1 MSSFPHRGF
10 RFGVQVSK
18 ETSARGWAELARRA
32 EGAGYDVFTMPDHFT
47 DQLAPIPALMA
58 AADATTKLRIGAL
71 VFDNDYKHP
80 VVLAK
85 ELATMDL
92 LSDGRVEIGL
102 GAGWMMS
109 DYEEAGIPYDSPKV
123 RIDRFIEGVA
133 VIRGAMADGPFSFSG
148 DHYNITNYNGQPKPV
163 QKRPPLL
170 IGGGGKRVLSYAARE
185 ADIIGIHGTMTAG
198 VVGPE
203 ALATM
208 TAESVDEKV
217 AIVAAAGAHRLNDI
231 EMNIRTFFVKVTDD
245 RAKALEHALACKR
258 VVIEEFLNG
267 PEISLFGI
275 SDGRNVLPMQ
285 PAQDFKRALDGDQGP
300 NTGGMGAYSPL
311 PWAPSDIIE
320 DTHKQVLAPM
330 IAEMAAR
337 GTPFVGLL
345 YAGLALTD
353 HGTRVIE
360 FNARFGDPETQVLIP
375 LLKTPLA
382 TLLYNA
388 ATGNLKGTTLD
399 WNDDSAVTVVL
410 AAEGYPAAPKSG
422 GVITGFSAIDDVQI
436 YHAGTST
443 TEQGVVASGG
453 RVLTVTGIGEDLTEA
468 RNRAYR
474 AISQI
479 RLSGSFYRTDIAL
492 NASVAEKG
500 N

>member
-1 MSSFPHRGF
+1 MKILLVGSGGREHAL
-10 RFGVQVSK
+10 GVGLQADPACTELHVAPGNPGIAQFAQCHPLVI
-18 ETSARGWAELARRA
+18 TDNQAILELAQ
-32 EGAGYDVFTMPDHFT
+32 
-47 DQLAPIPALMA
+47 QLEVE
-58 AADATTKLRIGAL
+58 L
-71 VFDNDYKHP
+71 V
-80 VVLAK
+80 
-85 ELATMDL
+85 
-92 LSDGRVEIGL
+92 
-102 GAGWMMS
+102 
-109 DYEEAGIPYDSPKV
+109 
-123 RIDRFIEGVA
+123 
-133 VIRGAMADGPFSFSG
+133 
-148 DHYNITNYNGQPKPV
+148 
-163 QKRPPLL
+163 
-170 IGGGGKRVLSYAARE
+170 
-185 ADIIGIHGTMTAG
+185 

-203 ALATM
+203 VPL
-208 TAESVDEKV
+208 VNGV
-217 AIVAAAGAHRLNDI
+217 ADLLRAAGIAVFGPSKAAAQLEGSKNFAKEVMRDAGVPTAHSFTCTTQHEIEIALDAFDAPYVVKDDGLAAGKGVVVTNDRQ
-231 EMNIRTFFVKVTDD
+231 E
-245 RAKALEHALACKR
+245 ALEHALACKR
-258 VVIEEFLNG
+258 VVIEEYLDG
-267 PEISLFGI
+267 PEVSLFGI
-275 SDGRNVLPMQ
+275 SDGTTIVPMQ

-320 DTHKQVLAPM
+320 DTYKQVLAPM

-375 LLKTPLA
+375 RLKTPLA
-382 TLLYNA
+382 TLLFKA
-388 ATGNLKGTTLD
+388 ATGDLAGTTLD
-399 WNDDSAVTVVL
+399 WKDDSAVTVVL

-422 GVITGFSAIDDVQI
+422 GAITGFTAIDNVQI
-436 YHAGTST
+436 YHAGTSA
-443 TEQGVVASGG
+443 TEQGVAASGG

-479 RLSGSFYRTDIAL
+479 RLAGSFYRTDIAL

>member
-1 MSSFPHRGF
+1 MKILLVGSGGREHAL
-10 RFGVQVSK
+10 GVGLQADPACS
-18 ETSARGWAELARRA
+18 ELH
-32 EGAGYDVFTMPDHFT
+32 V
-47 DQLAPIPALMA
+47 APGNPGIAQFA
-58 AADATTKLRIGAL
+58 QC
-71 VFDNDYKHP
+71 HP
-80 VVLAK
+80 VVITDNAAIV
-85 ELATMDL
+85 ELAQRLEIDL
-92 LSDGRVEIGL
+92 V
-102 GAGWMMS
+102 
-109 DYEEAGIPYDSPKV
+109 
-123 RIDRFIEGVA
+123 
-133 VIRGAMADGPFSFSG
+133 
-148 DHYNITNYNGQPKPV
+148 
-163 QKRPPLL
+163 
-170 IGGGGKRVLSYAARE
+170 
-185 ADIIGIHGTMTAG
+185 

-203 ALATM
+203 VPLVNGVSDDLRAVNIAVFGP
-208 TAESVDEKV
+208 SK
-217 AIVAAAGAHRLNDI
+217 AAAQLEGSKNFAKEVMRDAGVPTAHSFTCTTKEEIEIALDAFDAPYVVKDDGLAAGKGVVVTNDRQ
-231 EMNIRTFFVKVTDD
+231 E
-245 RAKALEHALACKR
+245 ALEHALACKR
-258 VVIEEFLNG
+258 VVIEEYLDG
-267 PEISLFGI
+267 PEVSLFGI
-275 SDGRNVLPMQ
+275 SDGTTIVPMQ
-285 PAQDFKRALDGDQGP
+285 PAQDFKRAHDGDQGP

-422 GVITGFSAIDDVQI
+422 GLITGFSAIDDVQI

>member
-1 MSSFPHRGF
+1 MKILLVGSGGREHAL
-10 RFGVQVSK
+10 GVGLQADPACTELHVAPGNPGIAQFAK
-18 ETSARGWAELARRA
+18 CHPLVVTDNQAILELAQ
-32 EGAGYDVFTMPDHFT
+32 
-47 DQLAPIPALMA
+47 QLEVE
-58 AADATTKLRIGAL
+58 L
-71 VFDNDYKHP
+71 V
-80 VVLAK
+80 
-85 ELATMDL
+85 
-92 LSDGRVEIGL
+92 
-102 GAGWMMS
+102 
-109 DYEEAGIPYDSPKV
+109 
-123 RIDRFIEGVA
+123 
-133 VIRGAMADGPFSFSG
+133 
-148 DHYNITNYNGQPKPV
+148 
-163 QKRPPLL
+163 
-170 IGGGGKRVLSYAARE
+170 
-185 ADIIGIHGTMTAG
+185 

-203 ALATM
+203 VPL
-208 TAESVDEKV
+208 VNGV
-217 AIVAAAGAHRLNDI
+217 ADLLRAAGIAVFGPSKAAAQLEGSKNFAKEVMRDAGVPTAHSFTCTTQHEIEIALDAFDAPYVVKDDGLAAGKGVVVTNDRQ
-231 EMNIRTFFVKVTDD
+231 E
-245 RAKALEHALACKR
+245 ALEHALACKR
-258 VVIEEFLNG
+258 VVIEEYLDG
-267 PEISLFGI
+267 PEVSLFGI
-275 SDGRNVLPMQ
+275 SDGTTIVPMQ

-375 LLKTPLA
+375 RLKTPLA
-382 TLLYNA
+382 TLLFKA
-388 ATGNLKGTTLD
+388 ATGDLAGTTLD
-399 WNDDSAVTVVL
+399 WKDDSAVTVVL

-422 GVITGFSAIDDVQI
+422 GAITGFTAIDNVQI
-436 YHAGTST
+436 YHAGTSA
-443 TEQGVVASGG
+443 TEQGVAASGG

-479 RLSGSFYRTDIAL
+479 RLAGSFYRTDIAL